1 MLPSLKSEKDERPQV
16 KTEPGTSIQEKN
28 DGQSI
33 SEVKPEKEGVFD
45 DIPEGRLGTL
55 RIHKSGKITLQLG
68 ENSFVLDSAT
78 QVSFIQVMKIC
89 H

>member
-1 MLPSLKSEKDERPQV
+1 VLPSLKSEKDERPQV

-33 SEVKPEKEGVFD
+33 SEVKPGVFD

>member
-16 KTEPGTSIQEKN
+16 KTEPGTSTQEKN
-28 DGQSI
+28 DGPI